1 MNYLK
6 QFFYLS
12 NIVLFIFYLY
22 PGSIFGCF
30 IYSDCKI
37 QPQLTRDFL
46 VSSNHVYVFVI
57 ISILGLIAFKNKLKN
72 IFIYLICISIVLE
85 ILHLIIPERGFELG
99 DLFGNIIGV
108 FISFLVFKIIY
119 KGRLQ
124 WVHSMKEKKVL
135 KKNLLMMRKNNL
147 KLMQEKI
154 NI

>member
-12 NIVLFIFYLY
+12 NVVLFIFYLY

-46 VSSNHVYVFVI
+46 VSSNHVYVFFI
-57 ISILGLIAFKNKLKN
+57 ISILGLIAFKHKLKN
-72 IFIYLICISIVLE
+72 IFIYLICISIALE
-85 ILHLIIPERGFELG
+85 IMHLIIPERGFELG

-124 WVHSMKEKKVL
+124 
-135 KKNLLMMRKNNL
+135 
-147 KLMQEKI
+147 
-154 NI
+154 

>member
-12 NIVLFIFYLY
+12 NVVLFIFYLY

-30 IYSDCKI
+30 FYSDCKI

-46 VSSNHVYVFVI
+46 VSSNHVYVFFVV
-57 ISILGLIAFKNKLKN
+57 SILGLITFKHKLKN

-108 FISFLVFKIIY
+108 FISFLIFKIIY

-124 WVHSMKEKKVL
+124 
-135 KKNLLMMRKNNL
+135 
-147 KLMQEKI
+147 
-154 NI
+154 

>member
-12 NIVLFIFYLY
+12 NVVLFIFYLY

-30 IYSDCKI
+30 IYGDCKI

-46 VSSNHVYVFVI
+46 VSSNHVYVFFIV
-57 ISILGLIAFKNKLKN
+57 SILGLIAFKHKLKN

-124 WVHSMKEKKVL
+124 
-135 KKNLLMMRKNNL
+135 
-147 KLMQEKI
+147 
-154 NI
+154 

>member
-12 NIVLFIFYLY
+12 NVVLFIFYLY

-46 VSSNHVYVFVI
+46 VSSNHIYVFFI
-57 ISILGLIAFKNKLKN
+57 ISILGLIVFIDKLIN

-85 ILHLIIPERGFELG
+85 IMHLIIPERGFELC

-124 WVHSMKEKKVL
+124 
-135 KKNLLMMRKNNL
+135 
-147 KLMQEKI
+147 
-154 NI
+154 

>member
-12 NIVLFIFYLY
+12 NVVLFIFYLY

-37 QPQLTRDFL
+37 HPQLTRDFL
-46 VSSNHVYVFVI
+46 VSSNHVYVFFI
-57 ISILGLIAFKNKLKN
+57 ISILGLTAFKHKLKN
-72 IFIYLICISIVLE
+72 IFIYLICISIILE

-124 WVHSMKEKKVL
+124 
-135 KKNLLMMRKNNL
+135 
-147 KLMQEKI
+147 
-154 NI
+154 

>member
-1 MNYLK
+1 MNYIK

-12 NIVLFIFYLY
+12 NVVLFIFYLY

-37 QPQLTRDFL
+37 QPQLTRDLL
-46 VSSNHVYVFVI
+46 VSSNHVYVFFI
-57 ISILGLIAFKNKLKN
+57 ISILGLIAFKHKLKN

-99 DLFGNIIGV
+99 DLFGNIVGV

-124 WVHSMKEKKVL
+124 
-135 KKNLLMMRKNNL
+135 
-147 KLMQEKI
+147 
-154 NI
+154 

>member
-1 MNYLK
+1 MNYIK

-22 PGSIFGCF
+22 PGSIFGCI

-46 VSSNHVYVFVI
+46 VSSNHVYVFFI
-57 ISILGLIAFKNKLKN
+57 ISILGLIVFKHKLKN

-124 WVHSMKEKKVL
+124 
-135 KKNLLMMRKNNL
+135 
-147 KLMQEKI
+147 
-154 NI
+154 

>member
-12 NIVLFIFYLY
+12 NLVLFIFYLY
-22 PGSIFGCF
+22 PGSILGYFFYGNF
-30 IYSDCKI
+30 NI

-46 VSSNHVYVFVI
+46 VSSNHVYVFFIV
-57 ISILGLIAFKNKLKN
+57 SILGLIAFKHKLKN
-72 IFIYLICISIVLE
+72 IFIYLICISTVLE

-99 DLFGNIIGV
+99 DLFGNILGV

-124 WVHSMKEKKVL
+124 
-135 KKNLLMMRKNNL
+135 
-147 KLMQEKI
+147 
-154 NI
+154 

>member
-1 MNYLK
+1 MNYIK

-12 NIVLFIFYLY
+12 NVVLFIFYLY

-30 IYSDCKI
+30 IYGDCKI

-46 VSSNHVYVFVI
+46 VSSNHVYVFFI
-57 ISILGLIAFKNKLKN
+57 ISILGLIAFKHKLKN

-124 WVHSMKEKKVL
+124 
-135 KKNLLMMRKNNL
+135 
-147 KLMQEKI
+147 
-154 NI
+154 

>member
-12 NIVLFIFYLY
+12 NVVLFIFYLY
-22 PGSIFGCF
+22 PGRIFGCF

-37 QPQLTRDFL
+37 QPQLTRDIL
-46 VSSNHVYVFVI
+46 VSSNHVYVFFI
-57 ISILGLIAFKNKLKN
+57 ISILGLIAFKHKLKN

-85 ILHLIIPERGFELG
+85 IMHLIIPERGFELG

-108 FISFLVFKIIY
+108 FLSFLVFKIIY

-124 WVHSMKEKKVL
+124 
-135 KKNLLMMRKNNL
+135 
-147 KLMQEKI
+147 
-154 NI
+154 

>member
-1 MNYLK
+1 MNYIK

-12 NIVLFIFYLY
+12 NVVLFIFYLY
-22 PGSIFGCF
+22 PGSIFGCL
-30 IYSDCKI
+30 IYNDCKI
-37 QPQLTRDFL
+37 QPQLTRDFF
-46 VSSNHVYVFVI
+46 VSSNHVYVFFI
-57 ISILGLIAFKNKLKN
+57 ISILGLIAFKHKLKN

-124 WVHSMKEKKVL
+124 
-135 KKNLLMMRKNNL
+135 
-147 KLMQEKI
+147 
-154 NI
+154 

>member
-1 MNYLK
+1 MNYIK

-12 NIVLFIFYLY
+12 NVVLFIFYLY
-22 PGSIFGCF
+22 PGSIFGCL
-30 IYSDCKI
+30 IYNDCKF

-46 VSSNHVYVFVI
+46 VSSNHVYVFFI
-57 ISILGLIAFKNKLKN
+57 ISILGLIAFKHKLKN
-72 IFIYLICISIVLE
+72 IFIYLICISIILE

-124 WVHSMKEKKVL
+124 
-135 KKNLLMMRKNNL
+135 
-147 KLMQEKI
+147 
-154 NI
+154 

>member
-1 MNYLK
+1 MNYIK

-12 NIVLFIFYLY
+12 NVVLFIFYLY

-30 IYSDCKI
+30 IYSDCKN

-46 VSSNHVYVFVI
+46 VSSNHVYVFFI
-57 ISILGLIAFKNKLKN
+57 ISILGLIVFKHKLKN
-72 IFIYLICISIVLE
+72 IFIYLICISILLE
-85 ILHLIIPERGFELG
+85 IMHLIIPERGFELG

-124 WVHSMKEKKVL
+124 
-135 KKNLLMMRKNNL
+135 
-147 KLMQEKI
+147 
-154 NI
+154 

>member
-46 VSSNHVYVFVI
+46 VSSNHVYVFFILSI
-57 ISILGLIAFKNKLKN
+57 IGFYVFKHKLKN
-72 IFIYLICISIVLE
+72 IIIYLISISIFLE
-85 ILHLIIPERGFELG
+85 YLHLIIPQRTFEIA

-108 FISFLVFKIIY
+108 LISFLIFKIIY
-119 KGRLQ
+119 KGKQ
-124 WVHSMKEKKVL
+124 
-135 KKNLLMMRKNNL
+135 
-147 KLMQEKI
+147 Q
-154 NI
+154 

>member
-12 NIVLFIFYLY
+12 NVVLFIFYLY

-30 IYSDCKI
+30 IYGDCKI

-46 VSSNHVYVFVI
+46 VSSNHVYVFFIV
-57 ISILGLIAFKNKLKN
+57 SILGLIAFKHKLKN

-85 ILHLIIPERGFELG
+85 IMHLIIPERGFELG

-108 FISFLVFKIIY
+108 FISFFVFKIIY

-124 WVHSMKEKKVL
+124 
-135 KKNLLMMRKNNL
+135 
-147 KLMQEKI
+147 
-154 NI
+154 

>member
-12 NIVLFIFYLY
+12 NVVLFIFYLY

-46 VSSNHVYVFVI
+46 VSSNHVYVFFIV
-57 ISILGLIAFKNKLKN
+57 SILGLITFKHKLKN

-124 WVHSMKEKKVL
+124 
-135 KKNLLMMRKNNL
+135 
-147 KLMQEKI
+147 
-154 NI
+154 

>member
-1 MNYLK
+1 MNIIK

-12 NIVLFIFYLY
+12 NLILFIFYLY
-22 PGSIFGCF
+22 PGSILGCF

-46 VSSNHVYVFVI
+46 VSSNHVYVFFI
-57 ISILGLIAFKNKLKN
+57 ISVIGLVAFKHKLKN
-72 IFIYLICISIVLE
+72 IIIYLLFISVALE
-85 ILHLIIPERGFELG
+85 VCHLFIPERGFEIG

-124 WVHSMKEKKVL
+124 
-135 KKNLLMMRKNNL
+135 
-147 KLMQEKI
+147 
-154 NI
+154 

>member
-12 NIVLFIFYLY
+12 NVFLFIFYLY

-46 VSSNHVYVFVI
+46 VSSNHVYVFFI
-57 ISILGLIAFKNKLKN
+57 ISILGLIVFKHKLKI
-72 IFIYLICISIVLE
+72 IFIYFICISIILE

-99 DLFGNIIGV
+99 DLFGNIIAV
-108 FISFLVFKIIY
+108 SYTHLTLPTNREV
-119 KGRLQ
+119 
-124 WVHSMKEKKVL
+124 
-135 KKNLLMMRKNNL
+135 
-147 KLMQEKI
+147 
-154 NI
+154 

>member
-1 MNYLK
+1 MNYIK

-12 NIVLFIFYLY
+12 NVVLFIFYLY
-22 PGSIFGCF
+22 PGSILGCL
-30 IYSDCKI
+30 IYNDCKF

-46 VSSNHVYVFVI
+46 VSSNHVYVFFI
-57 ISILGLIAFKNKLKN
+57 ISILGLIAFKHKLKN

-124 WVHSMKEKKVL
+124 
-135 KKNLLMMRKNNL
+135 
-147 KLMQEKI
+147 
-154 NI
+154 

>member
-1 MNYLK
+1 MNYIK
-6 QFFYLS
+6 QFFYLA
-12 NIVLFIFYLY
+12 NVVLFIFYLY

-46 VSSNHVYVFVI
+46 VSSNHVYVFFI
-57 ISILGLIAFKNKLKN
+57 ISILGLIVFKNKLKN

-108 FISFLVFKIIY
+108 FISFLIFKIIY

-124 WVHSMKEKKVL
+124 
-135 KKNLLMMRKNNL
+135 
-147 KLMQEKI
+147 
-154 NI
+154 

>member
-12 NIVLFIFYLY
+12 NVVLFIFYLY

-37 QPQLTRDFL
+37 QPQLTRDFF
-46 VSSNHVYVFVI
+46 VSSNHVYVFFI
-57 ISILGLIAFKNKLKN
+57 ISILGLIAFKHKLKN
-72 IFIYLICISIVLE
+72 IFIYLICISIILE

-108 FISFLVFKIIY
+108 FISFFVFKIIY

-124 WVHSMKEKKVL
+124 
-135 KKNLLMMRKNNL
+135 
-147 KLMQEKI
+147 
-154 NI
+154 